1 MKPQHRTTYLQKRA
15 IVMDPEEKTATALI
29 QSMRALRKEQ
39 TARRKEKQEQRR
51 ARHRKAVQETEEE
64 VAQKKKAAKKEHL
77 QGVGKK
83 RQAEVVDE
91 DQSNKRARSSHVS

>member
-1 MKPQHRTTYLQKRA
+1 
-15 IVMDPEEKTATALI
+15 MDPEEKTATALI

-64 VAQKKKAAKKEHL
+64 VAQKKKAAKKEHF